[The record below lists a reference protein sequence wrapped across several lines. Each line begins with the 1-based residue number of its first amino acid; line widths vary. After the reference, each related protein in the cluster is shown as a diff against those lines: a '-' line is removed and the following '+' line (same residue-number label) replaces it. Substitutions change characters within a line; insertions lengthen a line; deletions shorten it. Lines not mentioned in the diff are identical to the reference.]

1 MSPRNSG
8 IMSARPQMTA
18 DIAFQTGLNEAVLS
32 ELVHN
37 FYGKV
42 RTDPVLGPIFESR
55 VEDWDAHLLR
65 MIDFW
70 SSVALMTGR
79 YHGAPVPAHA
89 ELPIEWKHFE
99 RWLTLFSAAAAE
111 TCTPEGTRHVVKRA
125 RQIAGSLHRTIER
138 RAASNCATPGL

>member
-18 DIAFQTGLNEAVLS
+18 DIAFQTGLDEAALS
-32 ELVHN
+32 DLVHI

-42 RTDPVLGPIFESR
+42 RKNPVLGPIFESR

-138 RAASNCATPGL
+138 RAASNCAKPVL

>member
-18 DIAFQTGLNEAVLS
+18 DIAFQTGLDEAVLS

-65 MIDFW
+65 LIDFW

-89 ELPIEWKHFE
+89 ELPIEWMHFE
-99 RWLTLFSAAAAE
+99 RWLALFSAAAAE

-125 RQIAGSLHRTIER
+125 RQIASSLHRTIAR
-138 RAASNCATPGL
+138 RAASN